1 MSTGMCA
8 DPALC
13 ALFAV
18 VVLTSAGFAFY
29 LVRVQRRL
37 TRLLHLME
45 YHENWGTRPRIDDTD
60 EDYSRK

>member
-1 MSTGMCA
+1 MGGGMST
-8 DPALC
+8 DPVLYAL
-13 ALFAV
+13 LAV
-18 VVLTSAGFAFY
+18 VVLSSAGFAFY

-37 TRLLHLME
+37 TRLLHMME